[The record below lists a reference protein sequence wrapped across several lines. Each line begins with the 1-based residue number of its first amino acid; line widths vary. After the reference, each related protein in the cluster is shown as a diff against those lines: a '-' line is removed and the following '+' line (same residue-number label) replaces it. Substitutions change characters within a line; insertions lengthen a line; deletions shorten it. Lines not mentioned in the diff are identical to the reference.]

1 MVRSRYGA
9 WDGRQDPLG
18 ERPDVSELLDRLGD
32 DLLMGSGGRGALEDL
47 RRRGMPGRR
56 GLDDLRRALAAERRA
71 LSEEL
76 DADGPLGQLADGL
89 AEVIATEREALAQ
102 RDDDEARFDE
112 LRLDAMPP
120 DPAGR
125 FRELSTYD
133 FSSPEAAQAFA
144 ELADAL
150 RKDLLDAHLKSLT
163 GSLESITPED
173 IARIAAMLAG
183 LNELLEARADNGG
196 DPAADEPER
205 FAAFLA
211 AHGDLVPQVTGAD
224 GMPRPPADLDELLA
238 EMARRAEAAQRF
250 LASLPPDQRA
260 QLQDLANQV
269 FDDLDLEFQLDQLGR
284 NLPAAYPGGI
294 PGAPAGGGQGE
305 GEGLGEG
312 QGEGQ
317 GTGRGDGDPDVPQ
330 EGGAGG
336 PISRV
341 VDAWERVAELE
352 DLENQLAGSY
362 EGATLEDID
371 EDALRRALGD
381 DAVTDLAD
389 LKAIERELERSGA
402 MRVKDGELELTP
414 RGARLLGE
422 KALAKLIARVR
433 REPATRQVG
442 ANPEPSGQTRPW
454 TFGDREPIA
463 TNATVRNAVM
473 RRAAEGVRPGQAGQG
488 RVRLHPDD
496 PEVVEQEVRPRTATA
511 LLLDLS
517 FSMPLQGHFIPA
529 KRMALALH
537 ALIEG
542 KHRQDSLH
550 LIGFSDYARRMQ
562 PADLAAA
569 GFERVYGTNMHHAF
583 LLARRVLAD
592 DPRPVKRVIM
602 VTDGEP
608 TAHLVDG
615 RSVFNWP
622 PVAETLEATLREGMR
637 LSRSGIELD
646 IFLLEDAPGLVAFA
660 QRLAKMTGGT
670 VTQMSAEE
678 VGRTV
683 VGGYGGAAGWRR

>member
-1 MVRSRYGA
+1 MARSRYGA
-9 WDGRQDPLG
+9 WDGSQDPLG

-76 DADGPLGQLADGL
+76 DADGPLGQLAEGL
-89 AEVIATEREALAQ
+89 AEILEMEREALAQ
-102 RDDDEARFDE
+102 RQDDDARFDE
-112 LRLDAMPP
+112 LRLDALPP

-125 FRELSTYD
+125 FRELSNYE
-133 FSSPEAAQAFA
+133 FSSPEAGQAFA
-144 ELADAL
+144 DLADAL

-163 GSLESITPED
+163 GSLEAVTQED

-196 DPAADEPER
+196 EPPADEPER

-211 AHGDLVPQVTGAD
+211 AHGELVPQVTGAD
-224 GMPRPPADLDELLA
+224 GVPRPPADLDELLA

-260 QLQDLANQV
+260 QLQDLARQV

-294 PGAPAGGGQGE
+294 PGAPGRGRGDGQ
-305 GEGLGEG
+305 GEG

-317 GTGRGDGDPDVPQ
+317 GDGPGEGDGEPDRPR

-336 PISRV
+336 PISRI

-352 DLENQLAGSY
+352 DLEDQLAGSY

-371 EDALRRALGD
+371 EEALRRALGD

-433 REPATRQVG
+433 REPATRQTG
-442 ANPEPSGQTRPW
+442 ADPEPSGQTRPW
-454 TFGDREPIA
+454 AFGDREPIA

-473 RRAAEGVRPGQAGQG
+473 RRAAEGVRPGPAAPG

-496 PEVVEQEVRPRTATA
+496 LEVVEQEVRPRTATA

-550 LIGFSDYARRMQ
+550 LVGFSDYARRMQ

-660 QRLAKMTGGT
+660 ERLASMTGGS
-670 VTQMSAEE
+670 VTRMSAEE

-683 VGGYGGAAGWRR
+683 VGGYDDWTGGRG